1 MAGKSIRWS
10 GKGAG
15 RMSSELRDKGDCW
28 GGCDLTQRVVLVIIS
43 YLTGHAHLSFYI
55 MHVIHKTL
63 NINFLQGIVKCGPC
77 CSFYGA

>member
-43 YLTGHAHLSFYI
+43 YLTGHAHLSSYI
-55 MHVIHKTL
+55 
-63 NINFLQGIVKCGPC
+63 
-77 CSFYGA
+77 S